1 MTPPMWGLVLIA
13 AALVAIGLQFRRW
26 RQARATTVQFAVG
39 LVARAGFLFLGIIYA
54 SDLIY
59 RWPRAPLVGL
69 GIVGLGIALNL
80 VVGIADN
87 IRRARAPYDAGPD
100 E

>member
-1 MTPPMWGLVLIA
+1 MWGLVLIA

-26 RQARATTVQFAVG
+26 RQARITTVQFAVG
-39 LVARAGFLFLGIIYA
+39 FVARAGFLFLGIIYV

-59 RWPRAPLVGL
+59 RWPRAPLIGL
-69 GIVGLGIALNL
+69 GIVGVGIALNL

-87 IRRARAPYDAGPD
+87 VRRARAPYDAEQD
-100 E
+100 D